1 MATLGVV
8 VQRFKQQS
16 IHELSARTKTSGCCA
31 RRPLGFTVLFYFN
44 INHLRPNIQIQ
55 ILQTDLHIFPYRISW
70 ANLFVDQ
77 GFSHQVM
84 ILLTLTTFS
93 LNIVWRKLTFF
104 TLETSR
110 VNWISL
116 KVPALWLFNW
126 NSSWPFDYLEL
137 CLDLPLAEIKPLLP
151 VLFLQ
156 VMQANSFYHSHPYGN
171 SELYQ
176 KIFKVLD
183 QLGMADLKQTFQ
195 EHCIQVILFFLY
207 NIIIKTQYSP
217 SLFLNANISCE
228 SKQHLS

>member
-93 LNIVWRKLTFF
+93 LNFVGRKLTFF

-116 KVPALWLFNW
+116 KVPALWLFMAIW
-126 NSSWPFDYLEL
+126 LSGTLFGFAIGRDKTAVTGIILAGHAGQFV
-137 CLDLPLAEIKPLLP
+137 LP
-151 VLFLQ
+151 Q
-156 VMQANSFYHSHPYGN
+156 
-171 SELYQ
+171 
-176 KIFKVLD
+176 
-183 QLGMADLKQTFQ
+183 
-195 EHCIQVILFFLY
+195 
-207 NIIIKTQYSP
+207 P
-217 SLFLNANISCE
+217 SLREFRVIPENF
-228 SKQHLS
+228 